1 MRQWSH
7 YTIEEKRS
15 AVMAII
21 NGQTARA
28 VEKATGID
36 HHLLAAWV
44 RAYQQDGEQA
54 FVPYRHSRRY
64 PAELKAQ
71 VVAEY
76 QTGGTSLRKLCVKY
90 NISNPGLCAKWV
102 NQAVQA

>member
-7 YTIEEKRS
+7 YTIETKRS
-15 AVMAII
+15 AVLAILS
-21 NGQTARA
+21 GQTARA

-44 RAYQQDGEQA
+44 RAYQQDGDQA
-54 FVPYRHSRRY
+54 LVAYRRTRRY
-64 PAELKAQ
+64 PAALKAQ

-90 NISNPGLCAKWV
+90 DISNPGLCAKWV
-102 NQAVQA
+102 NQATAS